1 MKDYIK
7 SIVTDAEIN
16 EMTAEKVFEAF
27 WKYVEKE
34 IKRKGIV
41 DIDGLGTFSLEID
54 EKSKKEEY
62 KIKFSPNGSFS
73 SQILN

>member
-7 SIVTDAEIN
+7 SIVNEADIN
-16 EMTAEKVFEAF
+16 EMTGEKIFDAF

-34 IKRKGIV
+34 IKRKGIAE
-41 DIDGLGTFSLEID
+41 IDGLGTFSLELD

-62 KIKFSPNGSFS
+62 KIKFNPSGSFS